1 MNQSEPSFLNEE
13 ISISQLLNVFIEN
26 KKIIF
31 IFVFSFVFLGVIYSL
46 SLKNVYSSVGQVY
59 LQPTYDSNQSGGGIL
74 DLISGSTP
82 SDDKVKIAYAM
93 LISNEFIDDFLGLE
107 ENAKYILTANGYN
120 KRKKEL
126 TYDRGLLK
134 LAEKD
139 KFFALS
145 QRDRAEIYLSYLT
158 FEYDDD
164 SPLIEIG
171 FKSMSPEISQYLS
184 TALIQHINNYSRDD
198 EIKRSQKK
206 LTTLRDNLVN
216 DSSLEIRAFIGNV
229 IENELKT
236 IMLAESDDF
245 LFRVVQKPHFPEV
258 KDSPLR
264 TLICLYF
271 AAAGFFASLLFIL
284 ISRFRQKK

>member
-1 MNQSEPSFLNEE
+1 
-13 ISISQLLNVFIEN
+13 
-26 KKIIF
+26 
-31 IFVFSFVFLGVIYSL
+31 
-46 SLKNVYSSVGQVY
+46 
-59 LQPTYDSNQSGGGIL
+59 
-74 DLISGSTP
+74 
-82 SDDKVKIAYAM
+82 
-93 LISNEFIDDFLGLE
+93 
-107 ENAKYILTANGYN
+107 
-120 KRKKEL
+120 
-126 TYDRGLLK
+126 
-134 LAEKD
+134 
-139 KFFALS
+139 
-145 QRDRAEIYLSYLT
+145 
-158 FEYDDD
+158 
-164 SPLIEIG
+164 
-171 FKSMSPEISQYLS
+171 MSPEISQYLS